1 MRRWEGRDEGRNNE
15 RIRRKRRWERWERG
29 GRKNE
34 RLRGKEDGKGG
45 RGGKKEWKVKEEE
58 KVWKVGN
65 GEERMEG

>member
-1 MRRWEGRDEGRNNE
+1 MGKVGE
-15 RIRRKRRWERWERG
+15 G